1 MGFFQN
7 PQSFLLEI
15 RSIIIFKIIFFNI
28 ETKYL
33 IAIKNRFS
41 TPYQTPKLNMI

>member
-7 PQSFLLEI
+7 PQCSLLEI
-15 RSIIIFKIIFFNI
+15 RTIIILKIIFFNI
-28 ETKYL
+28 EVKYL
-33 IAIKNRFS
+33 IAIKDRFS